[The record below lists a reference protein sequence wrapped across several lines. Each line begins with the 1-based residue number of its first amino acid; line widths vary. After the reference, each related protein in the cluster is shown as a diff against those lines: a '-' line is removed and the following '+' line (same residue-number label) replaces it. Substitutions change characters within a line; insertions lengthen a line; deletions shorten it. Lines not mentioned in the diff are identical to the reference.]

1 MSNQHEKMSHNCD
14 NMSAIEFIDSLFSY
28 EHFSIKLFI
37 LLTWLLYLT
46 NNYVS
51 QIKTTVGKKITI
63 T

>member
-28 EHFSIKLFI
+28 EHFPIKLFI

-51 QIKTTVGKKITI
+51 
-63 T
+63 